1 MMFLP
6 SKSMM
11 VGLASSAAFLGMLML
26 PNAAMAQTE
35 FGENVVALVDGVEI
49 SEQELA
55 FAAEDLAEDLQAI
68 PVAERRAFLVSV
80 LIDMKLMANEARK
93 TNLNES
99 EVFLRRLQYLEERAL
114 RRAYFTQ
121 RVEQGVGEAEVRAAY
136 DAYVAEQGADPEL
149 RARHILLDTEA
160 EAIAVVA
167 ELAAGRDFAE
177 LAQEKST
184 GPSGPSGGDLGFFGR
199 GRMVKEFEDAAFLL
213 EVGGVS
219 APVKTQFGWHVIKV
233 EEMREIAPPAFEQLA
248 GQLQQ
253 QLMREEYDVVVT
265 ELKNGASIEIAD
277 PAMAAA
283 YAAGF
288 GAN

>member
-1 MMFLP
+1 MFLP

-11 VGLASSAAFLGMLML
+11 VGLTSSAALLGMLML
-26 PNAAMAQTE
+26 PNVAQAQTE
-35 FGENVVALVDGVEI
+35 FAENVVALVDGVEI
-49 SEQELA
+49 TEQELA
-55 FAAEDLAEDLQAI
+55 FAAEDLAEDLGAI
-68 PVAERRAFLVSV
+68 PAAERRAFLVSV

-121 RVEQGVGEAEVRAAY
+121 RIEQGVGDAEVRAAY
-136 DAYVAEQGADPEL
+136 DAYVGEQGSDPEL
-149 RARHILLDTEA
+149 HARHILLDTEA
-160 EAIAVVA
+160 EALAVVA
-167 ELAAGRDFAE
+167 ELEAGRDFAE

-184 GPSGPSGGDLGFFGR
+184 GPSGPSGGDLGFFGK

-219 APVKTQFGWHVIKV
+219 APVQTQFGWHVIKV
-233 EEMREIAPPAFEQLA
+233 EEMRETAAPSFEQLA

-283 YAAGF
+283 YAASF

>member
-11 VGLASSAAFLGMLML
+11 MGLASSAALLGMLML
-26 PNAAMAQTE
+26 PNVALSQSE

-55 FAAEDLAEDLQAI
+55 FAAEDLAEDLRAI

-136 DAYVAEQGADPEL
+136 DAYIAEQASAPEL
-149 RARHILLDTEA
+149 HARHILLDTEA

-233 EEMREIAPPAFEQLA
+233 EEMRETAPPAFEQLA

-283 YAAGF
+283 YAASF

>member
-11 VGLASSAAFLGMLML
+11 VGLTSSAALLGMLML
-26 PNAAMAQTE
+26 PNVAQAQTE
-35 FGENVVALVDGVEI
+35 FAENVVALVDGVEI
-49 SEQELA
+49 TEQELA
-55 FAAEDLAEDLQAI
+55 FAAEDLAEDLGAI
-68 PVAERRAFLVSV
+68 PAAERRAFLVSV

-121 RVEQGVGEAEVRAAY
+121 RIEQGVGDAEVRAAY
-136 DAYVAEQGADPEL
+136 DAYVGEQGSDPEL
-149 RARHILLDTEA
+149 HARHILLDTEA
-160 EAIAVVA
+160 EALAVVA
-167 ELAAGRDFAE
+167 ELEAGRDFAE

-184 GPSGPSGGDLGFFGR
+184 GPSGPSGGDLGFFGK

-219 APVKTQFGWHVIKV
+219 APVQTQFGWHVIKV
-233 EEMREIAPPAFEQLA
+233 EEMRETAAPSFEQLA

-283 YAAGF
+283 YAASF